1 MECGANINF
10 DRLRYISER
19 TEIGEKR
26 EAILAVT
33 IPEEPGSFK
42 AFCASLNKRNITEFN
57 YRMGGASQAH
67 IFVGVQVVSDDDRYN
82 LVADL
87 GDKGYPVVDMTDNEI
102 AKLHIRHMVEEEPK
116 KLLMK

>member
-1 MECGANINF
+1 MKFVPASKTLLTIPAPFVNQLEHLGLAGLKKYVGFGPGAKGQTLLAVECGANINF

-42 AFCASLNKRNITEFN
+42 AFCAVFE
-57 YRMGGASQAH
+57 QAQYH
-67 IFVGVQVVSDDDRYN
+67 RI
-82 LVADL
+82 
-87 GDKGYPVVDMTDNEI
+87 
-102 AKLHIRHMVEEEPK
+102 
-116 KLLMK
+116 